1 MSQIQYYKKII
12 HDNIVNYVLRNASD
26 KSEEDQKNLIES
38 YEKSADSFLDRLKN
52 YTQYHL
58 DDYNFPLG
66 LSKKD
71 KEEKKKY
78 LKDII
83 FQADYNTPSQIVLFG
98 KKHNDYYQVN
108 INNFQNLI
116 INNYLKN
123 ETLRSYE
130 LDKLILKIFIYYQVV
145 AYGEIITTG
154 NSFSAMS
161 ASHYFGGRS
170 IGTNFIKYI
179 QEILFVLLIFG
190 TPLLFA
196 FNSYFNWSN
205 NSQTII
211 TFTSI
216 WYLIFFPR
224 YILNKYFK
232 YKEISEKDKNYLAYN
247 NLWINCFSGKIHLNY
262 MKNTLQNLI
271 VQRNMIF
278 ESGLQSFLQYL
289 IDKYGEE
296 L

>member
-83 FQADYNTPSQIVLFG
+83 FRADYNTPSQIVLFG

-108 INNFQNLI
+108 INDFQNEIKIKVRSTGKL
-116 INNYLKN
+116 
-123 ETLRSYE
+123 LRA
-130 LDKLILKIFIYYQVV
+130 KVK
-145 AYGEIITTG
+145 
-154 NSFSAMS
+154 
-161 ASHYFGGRS
+161 
-170 IGTNFIKYI
+170 
-179 QEILFVLLIFG
+179 
-190 TPLLFA
+190 
-196 FNSYFNWSN
+196 FNSNKAEVD
-205 NSQTII
+205 
-211 TFTSI
+211 
-216 WYLIFFPR
+216 
-224 YILNKYFK
+224 IL
-232 YKEISEKDKNYLAYN
+232 D
-247 NLWINCFSGKIHLNY
+247 G
-262 MKNTLQNLI
+262 
-271 VQRNMIF
+271 
-278 ESGLQSFLQYL
+278 ESGISPGQACVFYL
-289 IDKYGEE
+289 MDETGDKVLGGGWIDKTFNKN
-296 L
+296 LST